1 MSACLE
7 HLKSTHEI
15 PLKDFAA
22 ANDNYT
28 VIYQQLKSMLFSNPV
43 SHSTTDTSVGD
54 DRSCRRQRR
63 LAQPCVFFPAVEY
76 EQTSRLLDWLQEK
89 AEGRTRLIEVLKSVL
104 DVLGVKPT
112 KATRLANAASVES
125 LIMLLAEL
133 KKQRVSRDDIH
144 KTFEN
149 AAYSYMVEER
159 CYYHS
164 ELGISHCAVARCYA
178 AAKLLAAY
186 LNQLYV
192 PERPASTLMSGK
204 RPLSSSVD
212 KSGRS
217 SVIAVNTM
225 LNRETPAQPPPP
237 PPPVIVR

>member
-1 MSACLE
+1 
-7 HLKSTHEI
+7 
-15 PLKDFAA
+15 
-22 ANDNYT
+22 
-28 VIYQQLKSMLFSNPV
+28 
-43 SHSTTDTSVGD
+43 
-54 DRSCRRQRR
+54 
-63 LAQPCVFFPAVEY
+63 
-76 EQTSRLLDWLQEK
+76 
-89 AEGRTRLIEVLKSVL
+89 
-104 DVLGVKPT
+104 
-112 KATRLANAASVES
+112 
-125 LIMLLAEL
+125 MLLAEL

-204 RPLSSSVD
+204 RPLSSSMD

-217 SVIAVNTM
+217 SVIPVNTM
-225 LNRETPAQPPPP
+225 LNREPPSQPPPP
-237 PPPVIVR
+237 PPPVIIRYTKKHPYRPIISATNCFQGPHRSSPYIQSVFDHWHQ